1 MKPLRSATYASA
13 LLFALCYSTWGQE
26 NMRALEV
33 SLCELYQHPEKYAG
47 KMVKVRATV
56 AGRKELWV
64 DSFTREPCPSWISVT
79 GVFPGQVKPAPDF
92 ELVRD
97 ASFKEFQDAL
107 YRKGPMHIDAT
118 LEGRFDTVLEPQGE
132 KHVRVGKGFGKKGSY
147 DARIVLYRVSDVWA
161 KPLPRK

>member
-1 MKPLRSATYASA
+1 MKLLRPAILHSAV
-13 LLFALCYSTWGQE
+13 LLALCLSTWGQE

-79 GVFPGQVKPAPDF
+79 VVFPGQVKPAPDF
-92 ELVRD
+92 DLVRD
-97 ASFKEFQDAL
+97 TPFKEFQDAL
-107 YRKGPMHIDAT
+107 HRKGPMNINAT

-132 KHVRVGKGFGKKGSY
+132 KRVRVGKGYGKKGATTLGSC
-147 DARIVLYRVSDVWA
+147 
-161 KPLPRK
+161 